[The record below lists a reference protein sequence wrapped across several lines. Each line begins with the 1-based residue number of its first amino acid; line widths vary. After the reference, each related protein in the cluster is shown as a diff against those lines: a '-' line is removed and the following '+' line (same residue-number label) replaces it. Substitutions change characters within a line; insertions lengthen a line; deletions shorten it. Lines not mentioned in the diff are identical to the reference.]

1 MSNII
6 AYPIGSSLYVNI
18 TNKCS
23 NDCAFCVRTT
33 TDLSMGYD
41 LWLDTEPSV
50 DEIVSDIKEKGVDK
64 YDELVFCGY
73 GEPTE
78 RFDDMIE
85 VIKRVKEFSDIKIRL
100 NTNGHANLIAGRDVT
115 GDLKGMVDIVSVS
128 LNAPDAARY
137 QKICRSKYGEE
148 AFYAMLDFVKK
159 MRENAAE
166 VVLSIVDIMEN
177 EDKEKCLSLAK
188 ELGVKLRIREL
199 IK

>member
-1 MSNII
+1 MANII

-33 TDLSMGYD
+33 TDFSMGYD

-50 DEIVSDIKEKGVDK
+50 EKIVSDIKEKGVEN

-85 VIKRVKEFSDIKIRL
+85 VIKRVKKFSDIKVRL

-115 GDLKGMVDIVSVS
+115 GELKDMVDIVSVS
-128 LNAPDAARY
+128 LNAPDAASY
-137 QKICRSKYGEE
+137 QKICRSKFGEKG
-148 AFYAMLDFVKK
+148 FYAMLDFVKK
-159 MRENAAE
+159 ARENAAE
-166 VVLSIVDIMEN
+166 VVLSIVDIMAD
-177 EDKEKCLSLAK
+177 EDKEKCRAIA
-188 ELGVKLRIREL
+188 EDLGVKLRVREL

>member
-1 MSNII
+1 MANII

-33 TDLSMGYD
+33 TDFSMGYD
-41 LWLDTEPSV
+41 LWLDKEPSV
-50 DEIVSDIKEKGVDK
+50 SEIVSDIKEKGVEN

-85 VIKRVKEFSDIKIRL
+85 VIKRVKEFSDIKVRL
-100 NTNGHANLIAGRDVT
+100 NTNGHANLISGRDVT
-115 GDLKGMVDIVSVS
+115 GELSGMVDIISVS

-137 QKICRSKYGEE
+137 QKICRSKYGED
-148 AFYAMLDFVKK
+148 AFYAMLDFARKA
-159 MRENAAE
+159 RENAVE
-166 VVLSIVDIMEN
+166 VVLSIVDIMDD
-177 EDKEKCLSLAK
+177 EDKEKCRAIAK